1 VTGFLFLFAVGFF
14 AAIANS
20 VVGGGTF
27 ITFPALV
34 FIGVPPIVANA
45 TSSVAL
51 TPGVLASA
59 FAYRHDLKRLA
70 SGLDLRF
77 VFGVTLA
84 GGLLGAFLLTHTP
97 ERIFVELA
105 PWLLLFA
112 TLVFTFGRQLNP
124 WLKQHV
130 RLGQSGLLAIQFL
143 IGIYGGYFGAGIG
156 ILMLALLGVYGLTDL
171 SAMNGLRTLLAAA
184 ANLIAIPAFILGGVV
199 DWPAGLVMAVAAI
212 LGGYAGAMVAR
223 RMKPEHLRP
232 VIIVLAFTMTAYFF
246 IRS

>member
-1 VTGFLFLFAVGFF
+1 MMTSYLFLFAVGFV

-27 ITFPALV
+27 LTFPALV

-51 TPGVLASA
+51 TPGVAASGY
-59 FAYRHDLKRLA
+59 AYRHDLQRLA
-70 SGLDLRF
+70 SGLDLRL
-77 VFGVTLA
+77 VFGVSLL

-97 ERIFVELA
+97 ERIFEGLA

-112 TLVFTFGRQLNP
+112 TVLFTFGRQINP
-124 WLKQHV
+124 WLRRRA
-130 RLGQSGLLAIQFL
+130 RLGQTGVLAIQFF

-156 ILMLALLGVYGLTDL
+156 ILILALLGVYGLSDL
-171 SAMNGLRTLLAAA
+171 SAMNGLRTLLAAGM
-184 ANLIAIPAFILGGVV
+184 NLVAIPAFILGNVI
-199 DWPAGLVMAVAAI
+199 DWPAGLVMALAAI
-212 LGGYAGAMVAR
+212 LGGYAGAAVAR

-232 VIIVLAFTMTAYFF
+232 VIVALAITMTIYFF
-246 IRS
+246 LR